1 MNGAFA
7 IPGPP
12 VILYVVAT
20 ISDPV
25 KSRAF
30 LMMFFWCSS
39 MVSLVMFGV
48 AGLIT
53 PRPFQL
59 LWVALPAMWLGNR
72 IGDWGFRKV
81 RGSGL
86 SPLCGGALHPH
97 RPDYFCKGAVLEL
110 TIASH
115 CHEQCAPFVS
125 ASRGLFQSLAC
136 RATSYPVPSRCVP

>member
-20 ISDPV
+20 LSEPV

-39 MVSLVMFGV
+39 VVSLVMFGA
-48 AGLIT
+48 AGLIS

-59 LWVALPAMWLGNR
+59 LGCPASHVAGQSGGEL
-72 IGDWGFRKV
+72 GFRPLC
-81 RGSGL
+81 RRSL
-86 SPLCGGALHPH
+86 STFCGGALYS
-97 RPDYFCKGAVLEL
+97 DW
-110 TIASH
+110 
-115 CHEQCAPFVS
+115 PFDLGQS
-125 ASRGLFQSLAC
+125 GHLGLITA
-136 RATSYPVPSRCVP
+136 